1 LQAPQDVHDVSDHI
15 LHDYFD
21 PCTPKHKV
29 DYIGGNHGNMY
40 KALRR
45 NNAVNG
51 VDGEQHTNTGMPTF
65 DKDQR
70 RCFVAAQN
78 LGDIWTYTLPTKD
91 IHHSTIQ
98 PAPDPVML
106 DLKLSPLGGETTST
120 PFSKYSFDFFSDA
133 VDWDPSVK
141 RFSDPVDWNECR
153 QVDQGQVV
161 LAASNRRNTLL
172 VNMTILLEAPNHLHN
187 HNVLLLTK

>member
-1 LQAPQDVHDVSDHI
+1 LQAPQDVHDVGDHI
-15 LHDYFD
+15 LHDFFD
-21 PCTPKHKV
+21 PGTPKHKV
-29 DYIGGNHGNMY
+29 DYIGGNHGNMH
-40 KALRR
+40 KALGR

-51 VDGEQHTNTGMPTF
+51 LDGEQYTNTSMSTF

-78 LGDIWTYTLPTKD
+78 VGDIWPYTLPTKD

-106 DLKLSPLGGETTST
+106 DLNLSPLGGETTST
-120 PFSKYSFDFFSDA
+120 PVSKFSSDFCSDA

-141 RFSDPVDWNECR
+141 
-153 QVDQGQVV
+153 
-161 LAASNRRNTLL
+161 
-172 VNMTILLEAPNHLHN
+172 
-187 HNVLLLTK
+187 